1 MNRVEY
7 KRAGKKEWVKG
18 GEIFYR
24 LDKKKTVKMKKKQS
38 TNKATMYKNKIKED
52 GGDSAG

>member
-1 MNRVEY
+1 MEY

-38 TNKATMYKNKIKED
+38 TNKATMYGNKGD
-52 GGDSAG
+52 GGD